1 MTAACD
7 MESIPEKHL
16 TVEEKTKLK
25 ERLALL
31 KKEYKKTVHRLQR
44 SQRAERVKTHV
55 KKTIE
60 EQNRLLS
67 QELSNPHS
75 GSVLTG
81 PLNDASNVAGKV
93 CASQSVIS
101 PSADKE
107 RKLSVSFNL
116 DPEVLHDDKKSPACS
131 GSESSGQEPS
141 AASKTE
147 PTQSS
152 NPNQYKRSRL
162 RLNRSARRVYTESMS
177 PSTVTSLQGQHT
189 IEAAC
194 TKGTAP
200 NNKCLTEDEALRI
213 HAVSENT
220 RPVQASPD
228 RDLSVSVLG
237 QKNSNT
243 EATNAPASPV
253 FNKED
258 VLTTVKASSGSLE
271 GLYPKEETLDTG
283 QSGEVTTDRSQAAHS
298 NASNIDH
305 LTGDRL
311 PPVTKLLKGTSQELS
326 ADLHPVPEVVE
337 TSPPLSEN
345 HPGAAVKYN
354 GESSVMDA
362 ERSPLDSCTLVE
374 GLLFPVEYYVRT
386 TRRMTSCQRKVD
398 LEAVIHSQLGTTR
411 RGMRQRRASI
421 SSTPSLQVSGTPV
434 RTPSHSATRSRRG
447 RGRKSCPASVSSGLQ
462 NISVQLKFGSDAT
475 PITDGSQVVKETLQE
490 KELGIQTGAE
500 NLQIKE
506 GVKRVEAVTPKS
518 GGRKVHRSGAEEDY
532 IHGLHDSTNL
542 TEKIQDIRTSRERS
556 EPSSP
561 FYLPSSRLH
570 LQHLLRHLDIT
581 DFHLPDE
588 DFGVLKLE
596 KLKSA
601 SHLEMFIPDP
611 TKEKKRYRRAYST
624 DSSTMPATDP
634 SALLH
639 GAVQVCTNAALL
651 TPSKNC
657 PDGEQLPAGD
667 GVPRPVEAS
676 QAFLG
681 METPEVFR
689 VSPSKET
696 CAPGSLEE
704 THCDAPQCSAAL
716 ETTYP
721 ITGVSRQASSAPL
734 DPDTTTSIETKREG
748 LLVLSTYIN
757 PLEAKPPANVRSST
771 KELNV
776 LLSTSMC
783 SVPVDTPAECV
794 PPGCT
799 LGFPLLGS
807 TPAVFSSPQ
816 GCSSP
821 APRQQPMSTRTIQL
835 PPDESALVN
844 NEDELV
850 PQDGSETHQYSEP
863 LLLPPSGEAAPV
875 YVKKPCSHE
884 EDSEENATIS
894 DQWNTDGMLG
904 GDCLRL
910 VSEIKVKDTCTG
922 GCPVDLCSVWW
933 EFSGCD
939 DLCIVSATEYSVC
952 LWRPQE
958 VHKWKCVHTWNFSEM
973 PVIQILPLYQEKNVV
988 CIALG
993 NLDIMEIWALSSHPQ
1008 LHTWEKQLVKSGH
1021 TKTAQGLSR
1030 GRVVSSSGGGGT
1042 QVLELWQLSEN
1053 GSVSGSHTLAAPK
1066 DSIVAFSE
1074 VDGESDALVGS
1085 TVDNNLVLWNSVTG
1099 HLLNTFQIGSLCSD
1113 ITCISATSDS
1123 GLLFFVVGSLFSKP
1137 SEISGSC
1144 IFRLIVTNPQGGASA
1159 FIMAYTLPEGLG
1171 SRYLEGDVKKQRA
1184 AAVLTCGSIALWDLP
1199 RSHCS
1204 AVLPPDSDTPWCLV
1218 RWGNRPSC
1226 LLAGRKDG
1234 TICVYEYTDCG

>member
-1 MTAACD
+1 MTAACQD

-639 GAVQVCTNAALL
+639 GAVQ
-651 TPSKNC
+651 
-657 PDGEQLPAGD
+657 
-667 GVPRPVEAS
+667 
-676 QAFLG
+676 
-681 METPEVFR
+681 
-689 VSPSKET
+689 
-696 CAPGSLEE
+696 
-704 THCDAPQCSAAL
+704 
-716 ETTYP
+716 
-721 ITGVSRQASSAPL
+721 
-734 DPDTTTSIETKREG
+734 
-748 LLVLSTYIN
+748 
-757 PLEAKPPANVRSST
+757 
-771 KELNV
+771 
-776 LLSTSMC
+776 
-783 SVPVDTPAECV
+783 
-794 PPGCT
+794 
-799 LGFPLLGS
+799 
-807 TPAVFSSPQ
+807 
-816 GCSSP
+816 
-821 APRQQPMSTRTIQL
+821 
-835 PPDESALVN
+835 
-844 NEDELV
+844 
-850 PQDGSETHQYSEP
+850 
-863 LLLPPSGEAAPV
+863 
-875 YVKKPCSHE
+875 
-884 EDSEENATIS
+884 ENATIS